1 MTSAVILWL
10 VIGAIA
16 LLIDIITSA
25 FIFVWFAIG
34 AIAAIIAKILGCS
47 FVVQSIIFI
56 AVSAV
61 LMAVGYP
68 IAKQSIKLSV
78 KPTPTREQTYLGKEI
93 IVDEDIVSNGSVKI
107 DGVYWAAKNEGEMVK
122 KGDKAKIIGV
132 EGNKIIIKKI

>member
-1 MTSAVILWL
+1 MTGTIILWV

-16 LLIDIITSA
+16 LLIDIITNA
-25 FIFVWFAIG
+25 FIFVWFTIG

-68 IAKQSIKLSV
+68 IAKQSIKMSV
-78 KPTPTREQTYLGKEI
+78 KPTPTREKTYLGKEI
-93 IVDEDIVSNGSVKI
+93 VVDEDIVSNGSVKI

-122 KGDKAKIIGV
+122 KGDKAEIIGV